1 MRKLYKIRIEADNET
16 IFYAHIQRERESYGK
31 DIAIAVKDKDKDEV
45 ETVLHC
51 IKEELIRGRS

>member
-16 IFYAHIQRERESYGK
+16 LFYAHIQRESYSK
-31 DIAIAVKDKDKDEV
+31 DIAIAVKDKDKDE
-45 ETVLHC
+45 HC

>member
-1 MRKLYKIRIEADNET
+1 MKLSFMLTY
-16 IFYAHIQRERESYGK
+16 RESYGK
-31 DIAIAVKDKDKDEV
+31 DIAIAVKDKDEV

>member
-1 MRKLYKIRIEADNET
+1 MELSFMRTYK
-16 IFYAHIQRERESYGK
+16 ER
-31 DIAIAVKDKDKDEV
+31 DIAIAVKDRDKDEV

>member
-1 MRKLYKIRIEADNET
+1 MKLSFMLTYE
-16 IFYAHIQRERESYGK
+16 ESYGK
-31 DIAIAVKDKDKDEV
+31 DIAIAVKDRDKDEV

>member
-1 MRKLYKIRIEADNET
+1 MKLSFMLTY
-16 IFYAHIQRERESYGK
+16 RERESYGK
-31 DIAIAVKDKDKDEV
+31 DIAIAVKDRDKDEV

>member
-1 MRKLYKIRIEADNET
+1 MRTLYKIRIEADDET
-16 IFYAHIQRERESYGK
+16 IFYAHIQRESYGK
-31 DIAIAVKDKDKDEV
+31 DIAIVVKDRDQDEV